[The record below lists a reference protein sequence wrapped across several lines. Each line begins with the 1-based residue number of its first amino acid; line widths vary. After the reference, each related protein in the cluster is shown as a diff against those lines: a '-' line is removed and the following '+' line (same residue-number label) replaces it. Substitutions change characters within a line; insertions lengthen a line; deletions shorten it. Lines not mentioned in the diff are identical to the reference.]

1 MEPAWDTAGGPRPRT
16 PSIRVWELS
25 WPGPQNPCPPS
36 EGADGRNGPLLEEGL
51 SPTRLALTQ
60 ADDLSAVS
68 MLELCVDTR
77 ECSLGSFGLHLPGL
91 SQLKL
96 NGSRLASIRDLG
108 TSLGC
113 LRVLWLARCGLA
125 DLDGVGSFPALKELY
140 VSYNHVSDLSPLCL
154 LEQLEVL
161 DLEGN
166 CVGELE
172 QVRYLQLCPR
182 LATLT
187 LEGNLVCLCP
197 GPGGPREAP
206 QAYDYRAEVQKL
218 VPQLQVL
225 DDVPTSCTHP
235 PAAGKLTQD
244 GLLVTRAIRDSS
256 ALGGLVAGPAGC
268 PHGAPQRQ
276 HHVVLSPPEAQPLSP
291 GGLLPKDWAPKD
303 DGSSL
308 THGVGRVLCG
318 NPTRGLRERRDPG
331 QALEPPR
338 PLPLHG
344 PEDCAARAP
353 RPGPDPADNCSL
365 RVLSEPWAWRD
376 LRLQPLVSWP
386 AGAAALQ
393 SPQRGPGNPE
403 GKSEPETRLLR
414 LAPAPAGG
422 SGSTL
427 VPSPPRGPMPPAAR
441 TSSWGPANLPLGGR
455 RLRALRGLGPGSPG
469 ASWAQGPAPPLRT
482 LAVAAGPSPHTQGY
496 TAPNSTPEPPAGPLR
511 GAQHL
516 NPITAAHSHP

>member
-51 SPTRLALTQ
+51 SPTRLQALTQ

-125 DLDGVGSFPALKELY
+125 DLDGVGSFPALKVVPTEHP
-140 VSYNHVSDLSPLCL
+140 SGSTTWCCPHPRPSHSPRGGCSPRTGRPRTTAAASPMAWAAFFAGTPP
-154 LEQLEVL
+154 EASGSAGTQARPWSPR
-161 DLEGN
+161 G
-166 CVGELE
+166 
-172 QVRYLQLCPR
+172 RCPSTGLKTVPPVPPDQGR
-182 LATLT
+182 TLPT
-187 LEGNLVCLCP
+187 TAASGSCPNL
-197 GPGGPREAP
+197 GPGGTCACSGSRSPARPREAGEG
-206 QAYDYRAEVQKL
+206 R
-218 VPQLQVL
+218 
-225 DDVPTSCTHP
+225 
-235 PAAGKLTQD
+235 
-244 GLLVTRAIRDSS
+244 
-256 ALGGLVAGPAGC
+256 GLVAKGTLVPAWPSRSPRG
-268 PHGAPQRQ
+268 
-276 HHVVLSPPEAQPLSP
+276 PPEPHICLDGSGGGGWCRAPPSHPLQPLP
-291 GGLLPKDWAPKD
+291 C
-303 DGSSL
+303 
-308 THGVGRVLCG
+308 R
-318 NPTRGLRERRDPG
+318 
-331 QALEPPR
+331 
-338 PLPLHG
+338 
-344 PEDCAARAP
+344 
-353 RPGPDPADNCSL
+353 
-365 RVLSEPWAWRD
+365 
-376 LRLQPLVSWP
+376 PLVSWP

>member
-1 MEPAWDTAGGPRPRT
+1 MHTQAHTRTHAHTHPQGSHFHQLPAARWPQAGALSSVQQHSPTGHRAPPPPTILGPEPR
-16 PSIRVWELS
+16 
-25 WPGPQNPCPPS
+25 
-36 EGADGRNGPLLEEGL
+36 EGA
-51 SPTRLALTQ
+51 
-60 ADDLSAVS
+60 
-68 MLELCVDTR
+68 
-77 ECSLGSFGLHLPGL
+77 H
-91 SQLKL
+91 
-96 NGSRLASIRDLG
+96 
-108 TSLGC
+108 TS
-113 LRVLWLARCGLA
+113 
-125 DLDGVGSFPALKELY
+125 
-140 VSYNHVSDLSPLCL
+140 
-154 LEQLEVL
+154 
-161 DLEGN
+161 
-166 CVGELE
+166 CVGEGPAHLRGTQPTPQRVGE
-172 QVRYLQLCPR
+172 EPQVSI
-182 LATLT
+182 
-187 LEGNLVCLCP
+187 CLCGPLDP
-197 GPGGPREAP
+197 GPPTPTPPQAP